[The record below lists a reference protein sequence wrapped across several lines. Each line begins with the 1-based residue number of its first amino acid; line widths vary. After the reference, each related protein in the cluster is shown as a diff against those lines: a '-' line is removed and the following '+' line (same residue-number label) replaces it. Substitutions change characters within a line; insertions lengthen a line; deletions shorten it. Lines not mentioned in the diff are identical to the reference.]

1 MDESQNIYQD
11 NLQILIAI
19 ASAAF
24 LICLILALL
33 VTRSILRQ
41 LGATPPTRCRW

>member
-1 MDESQNIYQD
+1 MSDLVKVNAELATQSMDESQNIYQD

-24 LICLILALL
+24 SSAL
-33 VTRSILRQ
+33 SW
-41 LGATPPTRCRW
+41 PCW